1 MNSKHR
7 KVKFKP
13 RIKLNQIRF
22 MRFGLQK
29 KNNDNDFKC
38 LWKKQQ
44 PETGN

>member
-13 RIKLNQIRF
+13 RIKLNQNRF
-22 MRFGLQK
+22 MRFGLK